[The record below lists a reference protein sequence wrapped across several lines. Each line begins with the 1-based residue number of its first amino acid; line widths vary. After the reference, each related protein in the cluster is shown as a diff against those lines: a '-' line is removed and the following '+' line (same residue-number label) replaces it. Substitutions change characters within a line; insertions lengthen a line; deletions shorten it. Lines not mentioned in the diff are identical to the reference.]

1 MSIANVLLRAAI
13 ATLLV
18 WLVMFLVRREEE
30 KKNRK

>member
-1 MSIANVLLRAAI
+1 MSVANVLLRAGL

-30 KKNRK
+30 KRNRK